1 MLDPAA
7 FGLYL
12 GDLFYIAK
20 EKLVGIYNGEYE
32 VSAMDFKDKY
42 KNALYHI
49 ISDMISSG
57 RIHDAILDKDVSI
70 VYDYLSSV
78 LDHDYV
84 ERVL

>member
-20 EKLVGIYNGEYE
+20 EKLLSIYNGEYE
-32 VSAMDFKDKY
+32 VSAKNFKDEY
-42 KNALYHI
+42 TNALYHI

-78 LDHDYV
+78 LDHDSV
-84 ERVL
+84 EEVL